1 MRITMT
7 QQTIQIPE
15 NLDGKRLDAAMAE
28 MLEMTR
34 NAAQKLTEAG
44 AVTLEGKAPEKKTAV
59 RMGQTLC
66 VCLPDPV
73 PPEPV
78 PQDIPLDIVYE
89 DTELL
94 VVNKP
99 SGMVVHPAAGHTDGT
114 LVNALLYHCGDT
126 LPGINGV
133 TRPGLVHR
141 IDRDTSGLLVI
152 AKTEPAMLALSS
164 ELSEHHM
171 ERVYECVVRG
181 MPDDCGTVN
190 VPIGRHPTDRKKMA
204 VCTRG
209 GKEAVTHYKVLERFA
224 GYAYVE
230 CRLETGRTH
239 QIRVHMAHIGH
250 PIVGDPVYNSHKDGF
265 SLNGQAL
272 HAKTLAFRHPKTGEL
287 LKFTS
292 ELPEEFQ
299 NLLTKLRS
307 RV

>member
-1 MRITMT
+1 MT
-7 QQTIQIPE
+7 ETIIRIPE

-28 MLEMTR
+28 LLEMTR
-34 NAAQKLTEAG
+34 NSAQKLIEAQG
-44 AVTLEGKAPEKKTAV
+44 VSLDGKTPEKKTAV
-59 RMGQTLC
+59 KTGQTLC
-66 VCLPDPV
+66 VQLPDPV

-89 DTELL
+89 DSELL

-181 MPDDCGTVN
+181 NPDDSGTVD

-209 GKEAVTHYKVLERFA
+209 GKEAVTHYQVLERFS

-250 PIVGDPVYNSHKDGF
+250 PIVGDPVYNPHKDGF

-272 HAKTLAFRHPKTGEL
+272 HAKTLAFKHPKTGEL